1 MVTILCE
8 WEPYGDAIPGNLE
21 RSSARFPYS
30 LDWEVP
36 SAGVYSFFARAMDNS
51 GNGAM
56 TGISTI
62 TATTGTGSFR
72 EVEFQ
77 SHYEWHRQTMHVI
90 DGDMGFLKLLDGGFG
105 YVKEPEVYITGGD
118 GNAVATVRA

>member
-1 MVTILCE
+1 MRSQVI
-8 WEPYGDAIPGNLE
+8 LE

-62 TATTGTGSFR
+62 TATTGTGQLPSCR
-72 EVEFQ
+72 IQ
-77 SHYEWHRQTMHVI
+77 
-90 DGDMGFLKLLDGGFG
+90 GA
-105 YVKEPEVYITGGD
+105 ITCGHGRCCD
-118 GNAVATVRA
+118 R